1 MFFAHS
7 RKLNLLSSEFS
18 LALFF
23 FRIIKEFF
31 RVCVL
36 TNVMFSRF
44 FVPAPFEAARLSYH
58 TVSLLSRT
66 FLFVFFEALLLALLP
81 AAFASLF
88 RAAVFAAV
96 VRIIYAFLITVKHF
110 FHFFYFIFF
119 AAYSYYISLSV
130 SLYLVYLG

>member
-1 MFFAHS
+1 MFFAHF

-66 FLFVFFEALLLALLP
+66 FLFVFFEALLLALLRCC
-81 AAFASLF
+81 SL
-88 RAAVFAAV
+88 A
-96 VRIIYAFLITVKHF
+96 K
-110 FHFFYFIFF
+110 
-119 AAYSYYISLSV
+119 AYL
-130 SLYLVYLG
+130 

>member
-1 MFFAHS
+1 MLCFQG
-7 RKLNLLSSEFS
+7 S
-18 LALFF
+18 LFLPRLKQPDYLITLF
-23 FRIIKEFF
+23 RSCQE
-31 RVCVL
+31 
-36 TNVMFSRF
+36 
-44 FVPAPFEAARLSYH
+44 
-58 TVSLLSRT
+58 
-66 FLFVFFEALLLALLP
+66 LFYLFFFEALLLALLP